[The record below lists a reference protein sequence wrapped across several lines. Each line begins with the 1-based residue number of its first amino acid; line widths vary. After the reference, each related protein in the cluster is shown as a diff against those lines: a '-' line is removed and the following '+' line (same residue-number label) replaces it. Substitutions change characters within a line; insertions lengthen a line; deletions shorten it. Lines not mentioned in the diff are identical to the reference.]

1 MNARRGQYG
10 PYGADGGMSPGG
22 AAARQLLRA
31 VARWQA
37 GPAAGEP
44 PAQTAAP
51 PLLLSPALAP
61 RPAPRLPAAPLPAA
75 AAPLPPPLP
84 ATAAGVLVLAI
95 DGHGGAGKSTI
106 AAAVAAAA
114 GAALVHTD
122 DFFHQPRRGGGLTG
136 YYDLARLRE
145 QAIEPLAAGRA
156 ATFRRFDWASGGG
169 LLPAPVTTG
178 PAALVIV
185 EGVLAAAPALAD
197 VVGRSVLVD
206 TPEPERLR
214 RLRARIA
221 PPDWDTDWLAAEQAY
236 FRDVRPPSS
245 FDLVLPGGRPAGQP
259 ARALPPAAS
268 APPRRG
274 TTGSTRT
281 SSSPG

>member
-1 MNARRGQYG
+1 MTARRG
-10 PYGADGGMSPGG
+10 PYGADGGLSPG

-31 VARWQA
+31 AARWQA
-37 GPAAGEP
+37 GLAAAEP
-44 PAQTAAP
+44 PALTAP
-51 PLLLSPALAP
+51 PPHPPSPGLAA
-61 RPAPRLPAAPLPAA
+61 RPAARLPAM
-75 AAPLPPPLP
+75 
-84 ATAAGVLVLAI
+84 AAGVLILAI

-122 DFFHQPRRGGGLTG
+122 DFFRQPRRGGGLTG

-156 ATFRRFDWASGGG
+156 ATFRRFDWASGRG

-197 VVGRSVLVD
+197 LVGRSVLVD

-221 PPDWDTDWLAAEQAY
+221 PPDWDAGWLAAEQAY

-259 ARALPPAAS
+259 ARAFPPAAS